1 MERVP
6 EPELMEDDA
15 QAEAYARADF
25 EEPNSYFV
33 EQVAERFDA
42 LPAEARVLDL
52 GCGPADIAVR
62 LAKRYPGWRVEAVDG
77 SAAMLAHARVAVD
90 AAGLGDRV
98 ELVHAT
104 IPHPPLVER
113 RYDVVLSNSLLH
125 HLHDPS
131 VLWEL
136 VAQVAE
142 PGAAI
147 LIMDLCRP
155 PDMATVRAL
164 VEEHSAGEP
173 EVLRRDF
180 LNSLRAAF
188 TPAEIEAQL
197 AAAALGELAVERVSD
212 RHLLVHGRRRRPAS

>member
-52 GCGPADIAVR
+52 GCGPGDIAVR
-62 LAKRYPGWRVEAVDG
+62 LAKRYPGWRVDAVDG
-77 SAAMLAHARVAVD
+77 SAAMLAHARTAVD
-90 AAGLGDRV
+90 DAGLADRV
-98 ELVHAT
+98 RLVHAR
-104 IPHPPLVER
+104 IPHPPLLER

-131 VLWEL
+131 VLWTL
-136 VAQVAE
+136 VATVAE

-155 PDMATVRAL
+155 PDEATVDAL
-164 VEEHSAGEP
+164 VEAHSAGEP
-173 EVLRRDF
+173 DVLRRDF
-180 LNSLRAAF
+180 RNSLHAAF
-188 TPAEIEAQL
+188 NPAEMEAQL
-197 AAAALGELAVERVSD
+197 AAAGLGELAVERVSD
-212 RHLLVHGRRRRPAS
+212 RHLLVHGRRQ